1 MMNTRLAMLT
11 CDNKLTSALLMVGSI
26 LLIAIGINFM
36 EIKKIKVANMLPA
49 LLIPIIYY
57 LVISLF

>member
-1 MMNTRLAMLT
+1 
-11 CDNKLTSALLMVGSI
+11 
-26 LLIAIGINFM
+26 LIAIGINFM

-57 LVISLF
+57 VVISFF